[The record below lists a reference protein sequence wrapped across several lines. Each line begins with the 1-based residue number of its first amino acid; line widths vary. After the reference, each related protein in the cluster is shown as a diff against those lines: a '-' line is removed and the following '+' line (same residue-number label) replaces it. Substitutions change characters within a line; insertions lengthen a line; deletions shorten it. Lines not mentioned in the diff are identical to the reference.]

1 MKGLW
6 KKYAGLR
13 YCVTALFG
21 VLAGMLLMVFIM
33 GRSKEEPKAQP
44 EEQQTVAAM
53 QEPALTSQE
62 EPVEEEP
69 QESVEAQSVPAGES
83 QYPEWSETTVY
94 NGGDTVIYKNRIY
107 KAKWWTQ
114 GEQPDNADVWED
126 TKESPAAVVSGEESD
141 REPVIVNSTASPDE
155 RFKVV
160 VYYPS
165 WEPDK
170 LQKIDYSVVTHVNY
184 AFAIPKED
192 GSLRELDNP
201 ETAAAIIKEA
211 HANKRKALLAV
222 GGWSYNDVP
231 LEAAFMAATETPEK
245 RKLFADNIIA
255 MCKSYGFD
263 GVDMDWEHPRVDSDS
278 SVRYEELMLDLAQ
291 RLHEEG
297 LLLTSAVL
305 SGATADGNI
314 YYDAA
319 AHTNA
324 VLGAVD
330 WINVMAYDGGDGERH
345 SSYEFAINSA
355 AYWKDTRGMEAS
367 RIVLGVPFYSRPGWM
382 SYDAVLT
389 ADENAWEKDMTNAN
403 GMEVWYNGIP
413 TIQKKTVYAAEE
425 LGGIMVWEITQDT
438 GQKEYSLLQ
447 AIKKAIEK

>member
-1 MKGLW
+1 MKELW

-13 YCVTALFG
+13 YCAAALSG
-21 VLAGMLLMVFIM
+21 VLAGMLLMAVLL
-33 GRSKEEPKAQP
+33 GHSKAEPEPQP
-44 EEQQTVAAM
+44 KEQPAAV
-53 QEPALTSQE
+53 QEPSLALQE
-62 EPVEEEP
+62 EPVWD
-69 QESVEAQSVPAGES
+69 ESQDTVEVQFDPAGES
-83 QYPEWSETTVY
+83 EYPEWSETTVY

-126 TKESPAAVVSGEESD
+126 TKESPAAVVSKEESH
-141 REPVIVNSTASPDE
+141 RKPVIVNSEVSPDE
-155 RFKVV
+155 SFKVV

-192 GSLRELDNP
+192 GSLRKLDNP
-201 ETAAAIIKEA
+201 ETAAAIILEA
-211 HANKRKALLAV
+211 HANKRKVLLAV

-231 LEAAFMAATETPEK
+231 LEAVFMAATETSEK

-278 SVRYEELMLDLAQ
+278 STRYEELMLDLAQ

-345 SSYEFAINSA
+345 SSYEFAVNSA
-355 AYWKDTRGMEAS
+355 EYWKETRGMEGS

-382 SYDAVLT
+382 SYDAVLA
-389 ADENAWEKDMTNAN
+389 ADGNAWEKDAADAN

-413 TIQKKTVYAAEE
+413 TIQKKTEYAAEE

-438 GQKEYSLLQ
+438 GQTEYSLLQ
-447 AIKKAIEK
+447 AIKKAIEQ